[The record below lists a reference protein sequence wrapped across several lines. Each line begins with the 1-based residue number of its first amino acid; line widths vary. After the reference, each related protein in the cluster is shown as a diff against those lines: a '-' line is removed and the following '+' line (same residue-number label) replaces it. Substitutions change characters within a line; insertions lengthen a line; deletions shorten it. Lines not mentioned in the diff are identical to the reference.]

1 MSEQIKEGEEMMSD
15 RLTRLIDGFVFGTQ
29 IAVNSIEWNSAKV
42 KELADYLIANG
53 VIVPPCNVG
62 DHVFVVYGL
71 GVQHTSVSS
80 MKIEPEDAHLAFIL
94 KCMVSQ
100 GGARFEE
107 FLFGKTVFLTC
118 EEAKKALKDRSGRL
132 WKV

>member
-1 MSEQIKEGEEMMSD
+1 MTDRD
-15 RLTRLIDGFVFGTQ
+15 RLIKILQNRTKDPCHLHGLYEWADD
-29 IAVNSIEWNSAKV
+29 IADHLLE
-42 KELADYLIANG
+42 NG

-80 MKIEPEDAHLAFIL
+80 MKIEPEDARLAFIL

-107 FLFGKTVFLTC
+107 FLFGKTAFLTC
-118 EEAKKALKDRSGRL
+118 EEAKKALKDRIGE
-132 WKV
+132 

>member
-1 MSEQIKEGEEMMSD
+1 MTDRD
-15 RLTRLIDGFVFGTQ
+15 RLIKILQNRTKDPCSLQGLY
-29 IAVNSIEWNSAKV
+29 EWADDI
-42 KELADYLIANG
+42 ADYLIANG

-62 DHVFVVYGL
+62 DHVFVIYGL

-80 MKIEPEDAHLAFIL
+80 MKIETEDAHLAFIL
-94 KCMVSQ
+94 KCMVLQ

-107 FLFGKTVFLTC
+107 FLFGKTAFLTR
-118 EEAKKALKDRSGRL
+118 EEAKKALKDRSGEF